1 MVDEVQRREET
12 QMQVEI
18 DCNTQTEFAKLTAA
32 QKREMEAFVANED
45 KGRQEIAAKRMHEI
59 EPLEIC
65 QKQINMK

>member
-12 QMQVEI
+12 QMQGEI
-18 DCNTQTEFAKLTAA
+18 GCKRQTEFVKLRAA
-32 QKREMEAFVANED
+32 QKREMETFVAHED
-45 KGRQEIAAKRMHEI
+45 KGRQEITAKRMHEI